1 MRPFDLSPEDNTM
14 YYILYD
20 LRKDLDPVTSL
31 INVHLPTAKSEGPV
45 LLRVEADDYENIV
58 MALREMCINE
68 GNEWMTTMLIRPG
81 NAPTNTGDLEVNG
94 IYILI
99 AHIKLFVDEPEG
111 FMQKLKSMK
120 RLVLH

>member
-1 MRPFDLSPEDNTM
+1 MKLFNLSTEDNTM
-14 YYILYD
+14 YYVLYD
-20 LRKDLDPVTSL
+20 LRKDTDPASL
-31 INVHLPTAKSEGPV
+31 VNVHLPTSKCDGPV
-45 LLRVEADDYENIV
+45 LLRVEVTDYENVIT
-58 MALREMCINE
+58 ALREMCVNE
-68 GNEWMTTMLIRPG
+68 GNEWMTTMLIRPR

-99 AHIKLFVDEPEG
+99 AHIKLFVDEPEK